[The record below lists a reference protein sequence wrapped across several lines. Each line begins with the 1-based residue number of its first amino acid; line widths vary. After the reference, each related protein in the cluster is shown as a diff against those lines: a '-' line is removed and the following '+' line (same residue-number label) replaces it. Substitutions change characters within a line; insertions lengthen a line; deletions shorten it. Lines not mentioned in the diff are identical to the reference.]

1 MLLSFSTR
9 EICIHQV
16 AYRLPL
22 RCILHVACADLH
34 LTDSERRA
42 RRVPKFS
49 SATLLSMYNVSF
61 YHKNDFSFID
71 GTKRVHTYTSTWSR
85 SQMLPDHAC
94 AHTWTYKRRYAG
106 PHCTTRTCSSASLDA
121 AHPPCRKQQQSC
133 SASRARRLPVFHTHT
148 PQKRQRSCIDSDGRR
163 RRCRPQLPVPGGSS
177 KHWHLRKCPAHMG
190 TSGGALVVR
199 SATANCTR
207 ERQPSTH

>member
-94 AHTWTYKRRYAG
+94 AHTWTYKRRYAWSSLYNKHMLKRISSRCTSAVPG
-106 PHCTTRTCSSASLDA
+106 PGAETQRNARTAPSSVPT
-121 AHPPCRKQQQSC
+121 HVCRK
-133 SASRARRLPVFHTHT
+133 RRH
-148 PQKRQRSCIDSDGRR
+148 
-163 RRCRPQLPVPGGSS
+163 
-177 KHWHLRKCPAHMG
+177 
-190 TSGGALVVR
+190 GA
-199 SATANCTR
+199 A
-207 ERQPSTH
+207 

>member
-16 AYRLPL
+16 EYRLPL

-61 YHKNDFSFID
+61 YHKNAFSFIE
-71 GTKRVHTYTSTWSR
+71 GTQRVHTYTSTWSR

-106 PHCTTRTCSSASLDA
+106 PHCTTRTCTSASRHA
-121 AHPPCRKQQQSC
+121 VHPPCRKQQQSC
-133 SASRARRLPVFHTHT
+133 SAPRARRLPVFHPHA
-148 PQKRQRSCIDSDGRR
+148 PQKATTEVHRLRRPPLPLLPTATGARRQE
-163 RRCRPQLPVPGGSS
+163 Q
-177 KHWHLRKCPAHMG
+177 A
-190 TSGGALVVR
+190 
-199 SATANCTR
+199 
-207 ERQPSTH
+207 

>member
-1 MLLSFSTR
+1 MSGASLARPRIEQQGCCVCSPGGCSACQCGLLPVLATS
-9 EICIHQV
+9 
-16 AYRLPL
+16 P
-22 RCILHVACADLH
+22 LH

-106 PHCTTRTCSSASLDA
+106 PHCTTSTCSSASHRA
-121 AHPPCRKQQQSC
+121 AHPPCRDQEQRR
-133 SASRARRLPVFHTHT
+133 SATRARRLQVFPHTCAAKGDTELH
-148 PQKRQRSCIDSDGRR
+148 
-163 RRCRPQLPVPGGSS
+163 
-177 KHWHLRKCPAHMG
+177 
-190 TSGGALVVR
+190 
-199 SATANCTR
+199 
-207 ERQPSTH
+207 

>member
-94 AHTWTYKRRYAG
+94 AHTWTYKRCYAG
-106 PHCTTRTCSSASLDA
+106 PHCTTRTCSSASRLA
-121 AHPPCRKQQQSC
+121 AHTPCRKQQQSC
-133 SASRARRLPVFHTHT
+133 SASRARRLPVLPHVRRKGDTRAALPPTAAAAAAAH
-148 PQKRQRSCIDSDGRR
+148 SC
-163 RRCRPQLPVPGGSS
+163 Q
-177 KHWHLRKCPAHMG
+177 CPAAGASIG
-190 TSGGALVVR
+190 T
-199 SATANCTR
+199 
-207 ERQPSTH
+207 

>member
-1 MLLSFSTR
+1 MSGASLARPRIEQQGCCVCSPGGCSACQCGLLPVLATS
-9 EICIHQV
+9 
-16 AYRLPL
+16 P
-22 RCILHVACADLH
+22 LH

-106 PHCTTRTCSSASLDA
+106 PHCTTRTCTSASRHA
-121 AHPPCRKQQQSC
+121 VHPPCREQQQSC
-133 SASRARRLPVFHTHT
+133 SATRARRLPVSHTHA
-148 PQKRQRSCIDSDGRR
+148 PQKATTEVHRLRRPPLPLLPTAAAARRQE
-163 RRCRPQLPVPGGSS
+163 Q
-177 KHWHLRKCPAHMG
+177 A
-190 TSGGALVVR
+190 
-199 SATANCTR
+199 
-207 ERQPSTH
+207 

>member
-1 MLLSFSTR
+1 MHLSFITR
-9 EICIHQV
+9 EICILQV

-22 RCILHVACADLH
+22 RCILHVTCADLH
-34 LTDSERRA
+34 LTDTERRA

-71 GTKRVHTYTSTWSR
+71 GTKRVHTYTSKWSR

-106 PHCTTRTCSSASLDA
+106 PHCTTRTSACASLHA
-121 AHPPCRKQQQSC
+121 VHPPCRKQQQSC
-133 SASRARRLPVFHTHT
+133 SATRARRLPV
-148 PQKRQRSCIDSDGRR
+148 
-163 RRCRPQLPVPGGSS
+163 VPGKSS
-177 KHWHLRKCPAHMG
+177 
-190 TSGGALVVR
+190 VY
-199 SATANCTR
+199 CTDCIGLLYR
-207 ERQPSTH
+207 YHRYQAIYHKRDISF

>member
-1 MLLSFSTR
+1 MYPPSRVSSSAALYL
-9 EICIHQV
+9 
-16 AYRLPL
+16 
-22 RCILHVACADLH
+22 LHVACADLH

-106 PHCTTRTCSSASLDA
+106 PHCTTRTCSSASRHA
-121 AHPPCRKQQQSC
+121 VHPPCQEQQQSC
-133 SASRARRLPVFHTHT
+133 SATRARRLQVFHPHA
-148 PQKRQRSCIDSDGRR
+148 PQKATRGGQGS
-163 RRCRPQLPVPGGSS
+163 PGSPNRALSRAG
-177 KHWHLRKCPAHMG
+177 HPAPI
-190 TSGGALVVR
+190 AK
-199 SATANCTR
+199 
-207 ERQPSTH
+207 THPNNKG

>member
-1 MLLSFSTR
+1 MLLSFGMR

-61 YHKNDFSFID
+61 HHKNAFSFIE

-106 PHCTTRTCSSASLDA
+106 PHCTTRTCSSASRLA
-121 AHPPCRKQQQSC
+121 AHTPCRKQQQSC
-133 SASRARRLPVFHTHT
+133 SASRARRLPVVPHTCAA
-148 PQKRQRSCIDSDGRR
+148 K
-163 RRCRPQLPVPGGSS
+163 
-177 KHWHLRKCPAHMG
+177 A
-190 TSGGALVVR
+190 
-199 SATANCTR
+199 TR
-207 ERQPSTH
+207 ELHCLRRPPLPLLPTAASARRQEQAQAPEEVSCAHYG